1 MKHKFPF
8 LEDNELSALCWSFHQ
23 GERLR
28 VMYHTLPEFLRAYSR
43 GKLYGTCIKFN
54 TCNNSRYMILEKTAQ
69 VIFYT
74 LLNCT
79 SISFL
84 FLHIAS
90 LQNTSKKILYIHGF
104 FLFLQIVFREDADK
118 DKSMY
123 TINIKTE
130 K

>member
-1 MKHKFPF
+1 
-8 LEDNELSALCWSFHQ
+8 
-23 GERLR
+23 
-28 VMYHTLPEFLRAYSR
+28 
-43 GKLYGTCIKFN
+43 
-54 TCNNSRYMILEKTAQ
+54 MILEKTAQ

-90 LQNTSKKILYIHGF
+90 LQNTNKKILYIHGF

-130 K
+130 NEVQ